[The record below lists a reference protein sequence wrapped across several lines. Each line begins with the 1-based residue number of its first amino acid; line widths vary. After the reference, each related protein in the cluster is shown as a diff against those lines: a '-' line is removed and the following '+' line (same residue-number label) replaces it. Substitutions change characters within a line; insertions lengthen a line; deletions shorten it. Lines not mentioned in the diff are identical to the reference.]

1 MSGRQQLHRRA
12 TRNNP
17 ISESAQ
23 LDFIGFVLA
32 QPQGP
37 RLVHNR
43 NAPGLTTKLRDEAGV
58 TFVFV
63 HLSSRSPS
71 RLLKNNFQ
79 EGSAEA
85 ACRKR
90 VQSDDSVQTPPTLSA
105 KAKNKIRLSRQTLRE
120 PPTGC

>member
-71 RLLKNNFQ
+71 RLLASYQFF
-79 EGSAEA
+79 S
-85 ACRKR
+85 
-90 VQSDDSVQTPPTLSA
+90 QTFVYVYGICLP
-105 KAKNKIRLSRQTLRE
+105 
-120 PPTGC
+120 